1 MNTHIE
7 SVAFNLKGNNKEQNI
22 NMLKLNDI
30 EFYNT
35 PSGGVMVSV
44 EGDFYFIANSL

>member
-1 MNTHIE
+1 
-7 SVAFNLKGNNKEQNI
+7 
-22 NMLKLNDI
+22 MLKLNDI

-44 EGDFYFIANSL
+44 EGQELLFYCLPL